1 MLCESR
7 SPNCSCICSLFL
19 DSMTWNMDWTF
30 WTTIW
35 GAGLEEKRELQ
46 LLPILFFF
54 IRIFQILTRK
64 NVRGCACSCWPGVS
78 WTVLTSAANRLI
90 VEVVQSRRRPL
101 LGTSPGWKRLLP
113 LSHLRHYE
121 DTMLNGRW
129 PHGLSTW
136 NWVRDAIIIRDGR
149 L

>member
-64 NVRGCACSCWPGVS
+64 NVRGVRGGCRPGVS
-78 WTVLTSAANRLI
+78 WTVLTDDTVTRRWAGPCQNVSCLILFSKIVRAAVFEMMDTFSNNHAPCVPLPRY
-90 VEVVQSRRRPL
+90 SRQAWAR
-101 LGTSPGWKRLLP
+101 GWSSLKHR
-113 LSHLRHYE
+113 SV
-121 DTMLNGRW
+121 M
-129 PHGLSTW
+129 
-136 NWVRDAIIIRDGR
+136 
-149 L
+149 